1 MRQARCAGTTSP
13 HATSRRRRASTRA
26 CSGGATSRW
35 RAARPHTRS
44 SSSASAAT
52 VGSACSARSCPP
64 TCPRTGCRTSR
75 SRTSRR
81 ALRRRRTRADRCGCR
96 RPTQASSAHSPRW
109 AIPPAPRSRS
119 TRGSSTTDD
128 WHEAVLDAERRGELL
143 TAFDRAERGLEEHP
157 DNLWLKHRA
166 VLALARAGSTGEAAR
181 RFAEYGLAG
190 VDDEDVASLEARIA
204 KDEAL
209 AGGGDFARA
218 ATLYERVFRH
228 TAGYYPAVNAAT
240 LCVLAGERDRARE
253 LAREARGVLVRSGDD
268 SYYGVATEAE
278 IALVL
283 GELNVAAEALTRTA
297 AAYGGDF
304 SALATTRRQLRVL
317 IEATGADPVLLDALA
332 GPGVVH
338 FCGHRIGERFPAHAE
353 AEVAARIAEE
363 LAASQPGFAYGALA
377 NGADILCAEAL
388 IALGAELHIVLPF
401 AHEEFVQS
409 SVADGGSDWL
419 RRFERCMAAA
429 SSISY
434 ATDDAFLGDDVLYRY
449 GSELAMGMALQ
460 RAAWLDSEA
469 RQLAVWDGQPA
480 GGEAGT
486 AIDIATWSRT
496 GNHVLVI
503 DPEGAGRTDR
513 GQSLVDATTPA
524 SNDDRGA
531 RRVVRALLFADVK
544 GFSKLTDEQLPRFA
558 ETVMGAF
565 ATVLDHHA
573 ADVEHRNTWGDALYA
588 VLRDAGRAA
597 SCAYELSD
605 ALTQIDL
612 AAAGLSPHLALRLGG
627 HVGPVFPIRD
637 PVIGNGA

>member
-13 HATSRRRRASTRA
+13 HATPRRRRASTRA

-35 RAARPHTRS
+35 RAARPRTRS

-52 VGSACSARSCPP
+52 VGSACSARRCPP
-64 TCPRTGCRTSR
+64 TCPRTGCRTSP
-75 SRTSRR
+75 SRTSTR

-143 TAFDRAERGLEEHP
+143 TAFDRAERGLEEHA
-157 DNLWLKHRA
+157 DDLWLKHRA

-181 RFAEYGLAG
+181 RFADYGLAGVDDEDVASLEARIAKDEALAGVDPPGAAPRRFADYGLAG

-240 LCVLAGERDRARE
+240 LCVLAGERERAHE

-283 GELNVAAEALTRTA
+283 GELDVAAEALTRTA

-317 IEATGADPVLLDALA
+317 IEATGADLVLLDALA

-363 LAASQPGFAYGALA
+363 LAASRPGFAYGALA

-409 SVADGGSDWL
+409 SVADGGSGWV

-480 GGEAGT
+480 GGEAGS
-486 AIDIATWSRT
+486 A
-496 GNHVLVI
+496 LV
-503 DPEGAGRTDR
+503 GAAPGAPRHHPA
-513 GQSLVDATTPA
+513 VDEPA
-524 SNDDRGA
+524 G
-531 RRVVRALLFADVK
+531 
-544 GFSKLTDEQLPRFA
+544 
-558 ETVMGAF
+558 
-565 ATVLDHHA
+565 
-573 ADVEHRNTWGDALYA
+573 
-588 VLRDAGRAA
+588 
-597 SCAYELSD
+597 
-605 ALTQIDL
+605 
-612 AAAGLSPHLALRLGG
+612 
-627 HVGPVFPIRD
+627 
-637 PVIGNGA
+637 